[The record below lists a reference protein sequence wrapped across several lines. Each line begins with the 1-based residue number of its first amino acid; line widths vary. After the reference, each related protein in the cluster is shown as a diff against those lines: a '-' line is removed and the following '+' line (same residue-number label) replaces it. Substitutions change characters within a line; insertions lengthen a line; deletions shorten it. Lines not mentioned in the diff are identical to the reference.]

1 MMSTNTKAI
10 KLEQLQTLAARSKA
24 EADKLSEQL
33 ATYSIIKQETADT
46 GFIATY
52 QLTKNGAAVGEK
64 INIPKDFLVK
74 AVTLKDVETAD
85 QPYTGAKVGEKYIDF
100 IVNAKD
106 DSAEESHLYLS
117 VKDLVNVYTG
127 GNGITVTDS
136 SIALKVNNANANG
149 LTVDENGLALSAAT
163 STTAG
168 AMSAQDKAKLDS
180 IQFATDEEVSAML
193 DSVFGS

>member
-1 MMSTNTKAI
+1 MSTNTKAI

-33 ATYSIIKQETADT
+33 VAYSIVKQETAET

-52 QLTKNGAAVGEK
+52 QLTRDGTAVGEK

-74 AVTLKDVETAD
+74 EVTLKDVETAD

-100 IVNAKD
+100 IINAKD
-106 DSAEESHLYLS
+106 GGAEESHLYLS

-127 GNGITVTDS
+127 GDGITVTDS
-136 SIALKVNNANANG
+136 SIALKVNSANANG

-168 AMSAQDKAKLDS
+168 AMSAADKIKLDS

-193 DSVFGS
+193 DSVFGV